1 MKVQLIKQS
10 GDVVDIVNA
19 ARISFGKRIDSM
31 ADKDWKLIEYL
42 WTHQHT
48 SPFRHI
54 HFTFH
59 IRAPLFVL
67 RQWMKHQVGC
77 SWNEISGRYVQF
89 EYAFHQPK
97 KWRSKPDESIKQ
109 GSGEDLDDEKQAD
122 IKTIYQGSIDHL
134 FETYQH
140 LIRIGVCKEQ
150 ARMILPVSLMSE
162 CYWTCS
168 YQALV
173 HFLKQRTDTHAQKEI
188 KDYAHMI
195 LETLKAYDDLNKLL
209 KLCGL

>member
-109 GSGEDLDDEKQAD
+109 EVV
-122 IKTIYQGSIDHL
+122 
-134 FETYQH
+134 
-140 LIRIGVCKEQ
+140 RI
-150 ARMILPVSLMSE
+150 
-162 CYWTCS
+162 
-168 YQALV
+168 
-173 HFLKQRTDTHAQKEI
+173 
-188 KDYAHMI
+188 
-195 LETLKAYDDLNKLL
+195 
-209 KLCGL
+209 